1 MSSES
6 LHEDAGKLGPEV
18 IDQHRAIVSLMEE
31 LEAVDW
37 YNQRAKATSNPEL
50 RAILEHNR
58 DEEKEH
64 AAMALEWLRRS
75 DPTLSQHLKT
85 FLFTAGPDHRHRGDH
100 GQSRRRRRRRRT
112 KWRRQPRHRQP
123 AISKASGQ
131 AGGREMKNHLFRD
144 RAPITEAGWEEIEKE
159 AKRTLRGMLAG
170 RRVVDFRGPLGWD
183 DSDVELGR
191 ADPISSPASGPDV
204 QARLRRVQPLVELRI
219 PFEVTRA
226 ELDAIDRGARDPD
239 LDSVIA
245 AARQIAI
252 AEDRA
257 IFHGYKAA
265 HITGICEAA
274 ASTAVPLGSSHADY
288 PGAVSAA
295 LTKLR
300 DEGIEGPFA
309 VVLNEQLYK
318 DLAAR
323 TDSGYPILSHV
334 QRLVDGDIVWAA
346 GLDGGLVLSKRGGD
360 FELTV
365 GQDFSIGYLEHN
377 LERVRLYIEES
388 FTFLVLTD
396 QAAVPLTVGGGKKG

>member
-1 MSSES
+1 
-6 LHEDAGKLGPEV
+6 
-18 IDQHRAIVSLMEE
+18 
-31 LEAVDW
+31 
-37 YNQRAKATSNPEL
+37 
-50 RAILEHNR
+50 
-58 DEEKEH
+58 
-64 AAMALEWLRRS
+64 
-75 DPTLSQHLKT
+75 
-85 FLFTAGPDHRHRGDH
+85 
-100 GQSRRRRRRRRT
+100 
-112 KWRRQPRHRQP
+112 
-123 AISKASGQ
+123 
-131 AGGREMKNHLFRD
+131 MKNHLFRD
-144 RAPITEAGWEEIEKE
+144 RAPITESGWEEIEKE
-159 AKRTLRGMLAG
+159 AKRTLRGMLAA

-191 ADPISSPASGPDV
+191 ADSITSPPSGPDV
-204 QARLRRVQPLVELRI
+204 EARLRRVQPLVELRI

-274 ASTAVPLGSSHADY
+274 ASAAVPLGTSHADY
-288 PGAVSAA
+288 PGAVSTA

-318 DLAAR
+318 DLATR

-334 QRLVDGDIVWAA
+334 QRLVDGDIIWAA
-346 GLDGGLVLSKRGGD
+346 GLDGGLVLSKRTGD

-365 GQDFSIGYLEHN
+365 GQDFSIGYLEHD
-377 LERVRLYIEES
+377 LKRVRLYIEES
-388 FTFLVLTD
+388 FTFLVLTN
-396 QAAVPLTVGGGKKG
+396 QAAVPLSTGGGKKR

>member
-1 MSSES
+1 
-6 LHEDAGKLGPEV
+6 
-18 IDQHRAIVSLMEE
+18 
-31 LEAVDW
+31 
-37 YNQRAKATSNPEL
+37 
-50 RAILEHNR
+50 
-58 DEEKEH
+58 
-64 AAMALEWLRRS
+64 
-75 DPTLSQHLKT
+75 
-85 FLFTAGPDHRHRGDH
+85 
-100 GQSRRRRRRRRT
+100 
-112 KWRRQPRHRQP
+112 
-123 AISKASGQ
+123 
-131 AGGREMKNHLFRD
+131 MKNHLSRD
-144 RAPITEAGWEEIEKE
+144 RAPITEAGWAEIEKE

-191 ADPISSPASGPDV
+191 ADPISSPANGPDV

-219 PFEVTRA
+219 PFEVICA
-226 ELDAIDRGARDPD
+226 ELDAIDRGAGDPD
-239 LDSVIA
+239 LDLVIA

-274 ASTAVPLGSSHADY
+274 AATAVPLGSSHADY

-323 TDSGYPILSHV
+323 TDSGYPIRATSSAWSTATSSG
-334 QRLVDGDIVWAA
+334 RPASMAA
-346 GLDGGLVLSKRGGD
+346 WCCPSAAATST
-360 FELTV
+360 TV

-388 FTFLVLTD
+388 S
-396 QAAVPLTVGGGKKG
+396 PSWS

>member
-1 MSSES
+1 
-6 LHEDAGKLGPEV
+6 
-18 IDQHRAIVSLMEE
+18 
-31 LEAVDW
+31 
-37 YNQRAKATSNPEL
+37 
-50 RAILEHNR
+50 
-58 DEEKEH
+58 
-64 AAMALEWLRRS
+64 
-75 DPTLSQHLKT
+75 
-85 FLFTAGPDHRHRGDH
+85 
-100 GQSRRRRRRRRT
+100 
-112 KWRRQPRHRQP
+112 
-123 AISKASGQ
+123 
-131 AGGREMKNHLFRD
+131 MKNHLFRD

-257 IFHGYKAA
+257 IFHGYEAA

-323 TDSGYPILSHV
+323 TDSGYPILNHV
-334 QRLVDGDIVWAA
+334 QRLVDGEIVWAA
-346 GLDGGLVLSKRGGD
+346 GLDGGLVLSKRSGD

-377 LERVRLYIEES
+377 LERVLLYIEES

-396 QAAVPLTVGGGKKG
+396 QAAIPLTTGGGKKG